1 MRMAV
6 TTLALMVIFAVP
18 NVRAETAVSIEYD
31 FVERPTHVPD
41 AFASSA
47 GVALRFMAIKAIDG
61 ERIDAALWQPS
72 DKAAVNT
79 TLIIGVHGS
88 ASNFTE
94 GAVGVAS
101 PELSRRGYGVLGI
114 NTRQH
119 DDRANTDNFLNIRR
133 DIEAAVYSARALG
146 YRNLVLFGQS
156 LGNIHVQY
164 YAANNWDTDIKA
176 VVLTGM
182 FANLP
187 WRTRHI
193 LVADED
199 AFRRVSES
207 AFKALREGKERE
219 LLPLGLRRPRG
230 QEEPLTGDHFLTYRS
245 EASSTADG
253 TYWIKRI
260 PRPILM
266 VRDSGDSLVQPFEPY
281 MLLSAATSEGSLV
294 PSIKYELLPNPKGV
308 YVEAHGFA
316 DNAGPLAETIA
327 TWLRA
332 QGL

>member
-1 MRMAV
+1 
-6 TTLALMVIFAVP
+6 
-18 NVRAETAVSIEYD
+18 
-31 FVERPTHVPD
+31 
-41 AFASSA
+41 
-47 GVALRFMAIKAIDG
+47 MAIKAIDR
-61 ERIDAALWQPS
+61 ERIEAALFQPN
-72 DKAAVNT
+72 DKEAANT
-79 TLIIGVHGS
+79 TLLIAVHGS
-88 ASNFTE
+88 GGNFTS
-94 GAVGVAS
+94 GAVGVVS

-119 DDRANTDNFLNIRR
+119 DDRANTDNFLHIRR

-146 YRNLVLFGQS
+146 YRNLVLYGQS

-164 YAANNWDTDIKA
+164 YAANNWDPDIKA

-193 LVADED
+193 LVADEN
-199 AFRRVSES
+199 AFRGLSES
-207 AFKALREGKERE
+207 AFKALREGNERE
-219 LLPLGLRRPRG
+219 LLPLRMRRPLG
-230 QEEPLTGDHFLTYRS
+230 EEESLTGDHFLTYRS

-266 VRDSGDSLVQPFEPY
+266 VRDAGDALVQPFEPY

-294 PSIKYELLPNPKGV
+294 PNVKYELLPNPKGV
-308 YVEAHGFA
+308 NPGGHGFA
-316 DNAGPLAETIA
+316 DNAGPLGETIA
-327 TWLRA
+327 AWLAA